1 MELMSYLK
9 DMLKV
14 HVLSMEYP
22 GYGIYQGESN
32 ADQISI
38 DALNVYDYL
47 VQAQGLKENDI
58 ILFGRS
64 IGSGPATLVA
74 ANRKPCVLLLMS
86 PFTSIRDVV
95 QEQAGNLLKYLVGD
109 RFRNIDQI

>member
-47 VQAQGLKENDI
+47 VQA
-58 ILFGRS
+58 
-64 IGSGPATLVA
+64 
-74 ANRKPCVLLLMS
+74 
-86 PFTSIRDVV
+86 
-95 QEQAGNLLKYLVGD
+95 
-109 RFRNIDQI
+109 